1 MIAGN
6 TVRFPDYSQSLLAY
20 LQSSDESALLQ
31 AYTLGRSAWSGGIGI
46 LDLVGI
52 HYDAVRI
59 VIERE
64 TESFGAEWFRKS
76 GEFLAEVLSSY
87 EMALGGYKEANEKLQ
102 RYRLLADVTSDII
115 LFIDRADLIVVDA
128 NAAALA
134 AYGYERSQLVGKP
147 LQILKPDGVAIE
159 PAMLKLTDTAAGA
172 LFDMIHLRSDGT
184 TFPVEIFARGAEIH
198 GRHMLIVTAR
208 DITERRHAA
217 EQIAK
222 ALEDAVEASRLKS
235 EFVATMSHEI
245 RTPMHGVIGMSEL
258 LLARPLGPLERE
270 YATTLKESALAL
282 LTIIDDILDFSK
294 LEANKIEL
302 EAVPIDPAQ
311 VVAGVL
317 NLLRGTARDKKIGL
331 RWSASPHI
339 PRAVCGDP
347 TRLRQILMNLVGNAV
362 KFTTTGEI
370 TVSTSIERDDGR
382 SIVLRFEIK
391 DSGIGVAPEARERL
405 FDAFVQGDSGTTRKF
420 GGTGLGLTISRRL
433 VELMGGR
440 IWLGESNG
448 PGATFF
454 FTARFER
461 TTEKAPPVAPMTG
474 GLRVLVLDDDEP
486 TRRTHEAIIASWGM
500 YTASSGDVDAA
511 RVQLREASRSGVPFD
526 VVLVD
531 YILPRNDGLALAAEF
546 GEQTEYGKPAR
557 ILMTAFDAV
566 GRKEAA
572 LAAGCSAYLLKP
584 VDPSELYDSLSAIE
598 RGRRTDVAS
607 ATDVPRRARILLA
620 EDSALI
626 RRVARLQL
634 EDLQY
639 GVDIVENGL
648 QAVAAVATGDYELV
662 LMDMRMPE
670 MDGLTATRAIRAAE
684 HESGKHIIVVA
695 LTANALEGDRDAC
708 IAAGMDDFL
717 AKPLQLD
724 ALRAA
729 LDRWLPQPA

>member
-1 MIAGN
+1 MTA
-6 TVRFPDYSQSLLAY
+6 VRGVLFPEYAHALKSY
-20 LQSSDESALLQ
+20 LECSDESALLQ
-31 AYTLGRSAWSGGIGI
+31 AYALGRSAWATGAGI
-46 LDLVGI
+46 LDLVGL
-52 HYDAVRI
+52 HHDAVQSTVDGRA
-59 VIERE
+59 E
-64 TESFGAEWFRKS
+64 TFDAGWFQKS
-76 GEFLAEVLSSY
+76 GAFLAEALSSFD
-87 EMALGGYKEANEKLQ
+87 MALGGYKEANDTLN

-115 LFIDRADLIVVDA
+115 LFIDRASLTVVDA

-134 AYGYERSQLVGKP
+134 AYGYERSQLIGSP
-147 LQILKPDGVAIE
+147 LQMLKPGGVPVEA
-159 PAMLKLTDTAAGA
+159 AMLKLTDTAAGA
-172 LFDMIHLRSDGT
+172 LFDMTHLRSDGT
-184 TFPVEIFARGAEIH
+184 TFPLEIFARGADVD
-198 GRHMLIVTAR
+198 GRRMLIVTAR

-217 EQIAK
+217 EQIAV
-222 ALEDAVEASRLKS
+222 ALEDAVESSRLKS

-258 LLARPLGPLERE
+258 LLARPLGPVERE
-270 YATTLKESALAL
+270 YAATLKESALAL

-302 EAVPIDPAQ
+302 EAVAIDPAQ

-331 RWSASPHI
+331 RWSSSPHI
-339 PRAVCGDP
+339 PHAVSGDP

-362 KFTTTGEI
+362 KFTATGEV
-370 TVSTSIERDDGR
+370 TVSTSVERDDGR
-382 SIVLRFEIK
+382 SIVLRFAVK
-391 DSGIGVAPEARERL
+391 DSGIGVTPDARERL
-405 FDAFVQGDSGTTRKF
+405 FDAFVQGDSGTTRRF

-440 IWLGESNG
+440 IWLGEEDG

-461 TTEKAPPVAPMTG
+461 TTENAPPIVPITG

-486 TRRTHEAIIASWGM
+486 TRRAHEAILASWGM
-500 YTASSGDVDAA
+500 YAASASDGDAA
-511 RVQLREASRSGVPFD
+511 RLQLREASRSGVPFD

-531 YILPRNDGLALAAEF
+531 YIMPRSDGLALAAEF
-546 GEQTEYGKPAR
+546 GEQAEYGKPAC
-557 ILMTAFDAV
+557 ILLTAFDAV

-572 LAAGCSAYLLKP
+572 LGSGCSAYLLKP
-584 VDPSELYDSLSAIE
+584 VDPSELYDSLSVIE
-598 RGRRTDVAS
+598 RGRKTRVPD
-607 ATDVPRRARILLA
+607 ATDVPRRVRILLA

-639 GVDIVENGL
+639 GVEIVENGL
-648 QAVAAVATGDYELV
+648 QAVAAVAAGDYELV

-670 MDGLTATRAIRAAE
+670 MDGLSATRAIRLAE
-684 HESGKHIIVVA
+684 RETGRHVIVIA

-729 LDRWLPQPA
+729 LERWLPQLV

>member
-1 MIAGN
+1 MIAGP
-6 TVRFPDYSQSLLAY
+6 TFLFPEYSRALEAY
-20 LQSSDESALLQ
+20 LQSSVESALLQ
-31 AYTLGRSAWSGGIGI
+31 AYTLGRSAWSADIGI
-46 LDLVGI
+46 LDLVGL
-52 HYDAVRI
+52 HYEAVRATI
-59 VIERE
+59 DRQAEA
-64 TESFGAEWFRKS
+64 FDAEWLRKS
-76 GEFLAEVLSSY
+76 GEFLAEVLSSF

-115 LFIDRADLIVVDA
+115 LFIDRADLSVVDA

-147 LQILKPDGVAIE
+147 LHILKPGGVSIE
-159 PAMLKLTDTAAGA
+159 PSMLTLTDTASGA
-172 LFDMIHLRSDGT
+172 LFDMVHLRSDGT
-184 TFPVEIFARGAEIH
+184 TFPVEIFARGAEID
-198 GRHMLIVTAR
+198 GRRMLIVTAR

-222 ALEDAVEASRLKS
+222 ALDDAVEASRLKS

-258 LLARPLGPLERE
+258 LLARPLGPVERE

-302 EAVPIDPAQ
+302 EAVPIDPSQ

-339 PRAVCGDP
+339 PAAVRGDP
-347 TRLRQILMNLVGNAV
+347 MRLRQILMNLVGNAL
-362 KFTTTGEI
+362 KFTASGEV

-382 SIVLRFEIK
+382 SIVLRFAIK

-440 IWLGESNG
+440 IWLGEGDG

-461 TTEKAPPVAPMTG
+461 TTENAPPVVPITG

-486 TRRTHEAIIASWGM
+486 TRRTHEAILASWGM
-500 YTASSGDVDAA
+500 YAASSSDVDGA
-511 RVQLREASRSGVPFD
+511 RIKLREASRNGVPFD

-557 ILMTAFDAV
+557 ILLTGFDAV

-584 VDPSELYDSLSAIE
+584 VDPSELYDTLSEIE
-598 RGRRTDVAS
+598 RGRRTRVPS
-607 ATDVPRRARILLA
+607 ADDARPRARILLA

-648 QAVAAVATGDYELV
+648 QAVAAVAAGDYELV

-670 MDGLTATRAIRAAE
+670 MDGLTATRAIRSAE

-717 AKPLQLD
+717 AKPLQLN
-724 ALRAA
+724 ALRST
-729 LDRWLPQPA
+729 LDRWLPQLA